1 MPPPDATHRQNL
13 AVAHETAG
21 SGYLVPM
28 IDRWQSVTGRQRDK
42 LLKLRKKQSI
52 GINRDGAHLLLSH
65 TLPTA

>member
-1 MPPPDATHRQNL
+1 
-13 AVAHETAG
+13 
-21 SGYLVPM
+21 
-28 IDRWQSVTGRQRDK
+28 

>member
-1 MPPPDATHRQNL
+1 
-13 AVAHETAG
+13 
-21 SGYLVPM
+21 M
-28 IDRWQSVTGRQRDK
+28 IDSWQSVTGRQRDK